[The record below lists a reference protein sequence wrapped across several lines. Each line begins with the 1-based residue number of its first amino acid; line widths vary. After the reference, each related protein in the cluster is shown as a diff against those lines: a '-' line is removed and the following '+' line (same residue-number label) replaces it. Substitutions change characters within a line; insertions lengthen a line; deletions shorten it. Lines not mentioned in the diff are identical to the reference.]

1 LTSVQDPTS
10 ADDPT
15 EELAEEQSTG
25 ETAPNEEPLAEE
37 EAPSEAPLVDEDPPI
52 EEDVNNQDIQH
63 ATKKAKKTN
72 YPKCYVCL
80 FTCAVT
86 RAIHL
91 ELTPDMTA
99 RSFLFAFR
107 KFAARR
113 GPISVMYSDNAQ
125 TFRCINRHLQLLNAD
140 PTIHDYLAARKT
152 LWIFSASLAPW
163 WGGFW
168 ERMVRSVKDL
178 LRRSNGRACL
188 DYIELETSLVEIE
201 SVINARP
208 ISYVG
213 EGADDPLPITPN
225 QFLNNRRSTRADP
238 EPAIKV
244 EAPTSTSATLLELDK
259 LRRDYVTDICSKFV
273 NDYLLQL
280 DKFHS
285 KGKSGKKIRLGEIV
299 VIHDEH
305 SKRLMWS
312 VGVVKELIPS
322 RDGLIRSAMLK
333 VPNGNIINRAIQSLH
348 PIELREDLDEDVEVA
363 NPEPIQEPED
373 NPAPPALEAETEP
386 AVGTIAPDNEEATT
400 VVDEVEPNATGSG
413 GEYVGNITAQQP
425 TTTRS
430 GRRITTP
437 PHLQDYCLR
446 GPR

>member
-1 LTSVQDPTS
+1 LPSVQDPTS

-15 EELAEEQSTG
+15 EELAEE
-25 ETAPNEEPLAEE
+25 PLTEE
-37 EAPSEAPLVDEDPPI
+37 EAPTEALLGDEEPPI
-52 EEDVNNQDIQH
+52 EEDVDNQNTQH
-63 ATKKAKKTN
+63 TTKKAKKIN
-72 YPKCYVCL
+72 HLKCYVCL

-91 ELTPDMTA
+91 ELTPDLTA

-125 TFRCINRHLQLLNAD
+125 TFRCADRHLKLLNAD

-152 LWIFSASLAPW
+152 RWIFSASLAPW

-188 DYIELETSLVEIE
+188 DYMELEASLVEIE

-238 EPAIKV
+238 EPAINLM
-244 EAPTSTSATLLELDK
+244 APTSTSIALLELDK
-259 LRRDYVTDICSKFV
+259 LRRDYVTDICSRFV

-280 DKFHS
+280 DNFHS
-285 KGKSGKKIRLGEIV
+285 KGKSGRKIRLGEIV

-312 VGVVKELIPS
+312 IGVVKELIPS
-322 RDGLIRSAMLK
+322 RDGLIRSVMLK

-363 NPEPIQEPED
+363 NLELIQEQED
-373 NPAPPALEAETEP
+373 NPAPPALEAEAGL
-386 AVGTIAPDNEEATT
+386 AVRTIIPDYEEITA
-400 VVDEVEPNATGSG
+400 VVDEVELNATGSG
-413 GEYVGNITAQQP
+413 GECVGNRIAQQP

-430 GRRITTP
+430 GRRSNTP
-437 PHLQDYCLR
+437 LHLREYCLG